1 MSGSHLIAEAGV
13 LVSQQ
18 VLPHLQLG
26 QQEQGGGH
34 QGREEEAQ
42 QGQDEG
48 LGWKPIMSD
57 KICLVD
63 CPVGQE

>member
-1 MSGSHLIAEAGV
+1 MLASHLIAEAGV

-18 VLPHLQLG
+18 VLPHLELG

-48 LGWKPIMSD
+48 LG
-57 KICLVD
+57 
-63 CPVGQE
+63 